1 METIIKINLISIVCF
16 VVLWLLCLNLTDN
29 INWSTRK
36 SIQPWLNIFYP
47 ILLIDSII
55 MFVTCLLGIAKTMNI
70 ITIILFICVVIISL
84 GITLLQ
90 LFEYIK
96 STIDWYRTWSIF
108 GLILV
113 LWALLTG
120 YCIYLKNSH
129 PEVLDRIGGNTQE
142 VQMFKLEKPNKKSIN
157 SFQQEFL
164 QNMMNVE
171 MKNTK
176 SNPNQ
181 ILLIPVN
188 DKGYITLKV
197 QTEKLGELEKDNYY
211 KENKEKFKQS
221 LKDNPIKAE
230 TLVKILKNDLNDD
243 FAITKNLIEEANGIE
258 NQWIVISWK

>member
-1 METIIKINLISIVCF
+1 METVIKINLISILCF

-29 INWSTRK
+29 IDWSTRK
-36 SIQPWLNIFYP
+36 AIQPWLDMFYP

-55 MFVTCLLGIAKTMNI
+55 MFVTCLLGIAKTMDI
-70 ITIILFICVVIISL
+70 ITIILFVCVIIISL

-108 GLILV
+108 GLTLV
-113 LWALLTG
+113 LLTLLTG

-129 PEVLDRIGGNTQE
+129 PEVLDRIEGNTQE

-164 QNMMNVE
+164 QNMIDIA
-171 MKNTK
+171 TK
-176 SNPNQ
+176 YTDSNE

-188 DKGYITLKV
+188 DKGYITLDI
-197 QTEKLGELEKDNYY
+197 QTNKFEELEKDNYY
-211 KENKEKFKQS
+211 KKNKEKFKKS

-230 TLVKILKNDLNDD
+230 TLVKTLKNDLNDD
-243 FAITKNLIEEANGIE
+243 FEIFQKLIKVSNGIE
-258 NQWIVISWK
+258 NQWIVITWK

>member
-1 METIIKINLISIVCF
+1 METIIKINLISILCF

-55 MFVTCLLGIAKTMNI
+55 MFITCLLGIAKTMDI
-70 ITIILFICVVIISL
+70 ITIILFVCVIIISL

-96 STIDWYRTWSIF
+96 STTDWYRTWSIF

-113 LWALLTG
+113 LGALLIG

-129 PEVLDRIGGNTQE
+129 PEVLDRIEGNTQE

-164 QNMMNVE
+164 QNMIDVA
-171 MKNTK
+171 TK
-176 SNPNQ
+176 HNNSNE

-188 DKGYITLKV
+188 NKGYVTLDI
-197 QTEKLGELEKDNYY
+197 QTEQLKELEKDNYY
-211 KENKEKFKQS
+211 KKNKERFEKS
-221 LKDNPIKAE
+221 LKNNPIEAK
-230 TLVKILKNDLNDD
+230 TLIKILQNDLKNN
-243 FAITKNLIEEANGIE
+243 FEISQKAIKNTDNTE
-258 NQWIVISWK
+258 NQWIVISWE

>member
-1 METIIKINLISIVCF
+1 METIIKINLISILCF
-16 VVLWLLCLNLTDN
+16 VILWLLCLNLTDN

-36 SIQPWLNIFYP
+36 AIQPWLDMFYP

-55 MFVTCLLGIAKTMNI
+55 MFVTCLLGIAKTMDI
-70 ITIILFICVVIISL
+70 IIIILFICAIIISL

-108 GLILV
+108 GLILA
-113 LWALLTG
+113 LLTLLTG
-120 YCIYLKNSH
+120 YCVYLENSH

-142 VQMFKLEKPNKKSIN
+142 VQMFTLEKPNKKSIN

-176 SNPNQ
+176 SNTNQ
-181 ILLIPVN
+181 ILLIPIN
-188 DKGYITLKV
+188 DKGYVTLDI
-197 QTEKLGELEKDNYY
+197 QTEQLKELEKDNYY
-211 KENKEKFKQS
+211 KKNKERFEKS
-221 LKDNPIKAE
+221 LKNNPIEAK
-230 TLVKILKNDLNDD
+230 TLIKILQDDLKNN
-243 FAITKNLIEEANGIE
+243 FEISQKAIKNTDNTE
-258 NQWIVISWK
+258 NQWIVISWE

>member
-1 METIIKINLISIVCF
+1 METVIKINLISIVCF

-29 INWSTRK
+29 IDYSTRK
-36 SIQPWLNIFYP
+36 AIQPWLDMFYP
-47 ILLIDSII
+47 ILLIDGII
-55 MFVTCLLGIAKTMNI
+55 MFVTCLLGIAKTMDI
-70 ITIILFICVVIISL
+70 ITIILFICVIIISL

-108 GLILV
+108 GLTLV
-113 LWALLTG
+113 LLTLLTG

-129 PEVLDRIGGNTQE
+129 PEVLDRIEGNTQE

-164 QNMMNVE
+164 QNMIDIA
-171 MKNTK
+171 TK
-176 SNPNQ
+176 YTDSNE

-188 DKGYITLKV
+188 DKGYITLDI
-197 QTEKLGELEKDNYY
+197 QTNKFEELEKDNYY
-211 KENKEKFKQS
+211 KKNKERFEKS
-221 LKDNPIKAE
+221 LKNNPIEAK
-230 TLVKILKNDLNDD
+230 TLIKILQDDLKNN
-243 FAITKNLIEEANGIE
+243 FEISQKAIKDTDNAE

>member
-1 METIIKINLISIVCF
+1 METIIKINLISILCF

-55 MFVTCLLGIAKTMNI
+55 MFVTCLLGIAKTMDI
-70 ITIILFICVVIISL
+70 ITIILFVCVIIISL

-108 GLILV
+108 GVIWV
-113 LWALLTG
+113 LLTLFTG

-142 VQMFKLEKPNKKSIN
+142 VQMFTLEKPNKKSIN

-164 QNMMNVE
+164 QNMINIA
-171 MKNTK
+171 TK
-176 SNPNQ
+176 YTDSNE

-188 DKGYITLKV
+188 DKGYITLNI
-197 QTEKLGELEKDNYY
+197 QTEKLKELKTNNYFEK
-211 KENKEKFKQS
+211 NKEKFKES
-221 LKDNPIKAE
+221 LKNNPIKAN
-230 TLVKILKNDLNDD
+230 TLMKILQDDLKNNFEISQKEIKDTDN
-243 FAITKNLIEEANGIE
+243 TE
-258 NQWIVISWK
+258 NQWIVISWE

>member
-1 METIIKINLISIVCF
+1 METIIKINLISILCF
-16 VVLWLLCLNLTDN
+16 VILWLLCLNLTDN

-55 MFVTCLLGIAKTMNI
+55 MFITCLLGIAKTMDI
-70 ITIILFICVVIISL
+70 ITIILFVCVIIISL

-96 STIDWYRTWSIF
+96 STTDWYRTRSIF
-108 GLILV
+108 GLTLV
-113 LWALLTG
+113 LLALLTG

-142 VQMFKLEKPNKKSIN
+142 VQMFTLKKPNKKSIN

-164 QNMMNVE
+164 QNIIDVA
-171 MKNTK
+171 TK
-176 SNPNQ
+176 YTNSNE

-188 DKGYITLKV
+188 SKGYITLDI
-197 QTEKLGELEKDNYY
+197 QTKKFEELEKDNYY
-211 KENKEKFKQS
+211 KKNKEKFKQS
-221 LKDNPIKAE
+221 LENNPIKADN
-230 TLVKILKNDLNDD
+230 LIKILQKDLKND
-243 FAITKNLIEEANGIE
+243 FEISQKLIKDANNTE
-258 NQWIVISWK
+258 NQWVAISWK

>member
-1 METIIKINLISIVCF
+1 METIIKINLISILCF
-16 VVLWLLCLNLTDN
+16 VILWLLCLNLTDN
-29 INWSTRK
+29 INRSTRK

-55 MFVTCLLGIAKTMNI
+55 MFVTCLLGIAKTMDI
-70 ITIILFICVVIISL
+70 ITIILFVCVIIISL

-108 GLILV
+108 GVIWV
-113 LWALLTG
+113 LLTLFTG

-142 VQMFKLEKPNKKSIN
+142 VQMFTLEKPNKKSIN

-164 QNMMNVE
+164 QNMINIA
-171 MKNTK
+171 TK
-176 SNPNQ
+176 YTDSNE

-188 DKGYITLKV
+188 DKGYINLNIPTEQLK
-197 QTEKLGELEKDNYY
+197 ELEKDNYY
-211 KENKEKFKQS
+211 KKNKERFEKS
-221 LKDNPIKAE
+221 LKNNPIEAK
-230 TLVKILKNDLNDD
+230 TLIKILQNDL
-243 FAITKNLIEEANGIE
+243 KNNFEISQKMIKDANNTE

>member
-1 METIIKINLISIVCF
+1 METIIKINLISILCF

-55 MFVTCLLGIAKTMNI
+55 MFVTCLLGIAKTMDI
-70 ITIILFICVVIISL
+70 ITIILFICVIIISL

-96 STIDWYRTWSIF
+96 STTDWYRTWSIF

-129 PEVLDRIGGNTQE
+129 PEVLDQIGGSTQE
-142 VQMFKLEKPNKKSIN
+142 IQTFKLEKPNKKSIN

-164 QNMMNVE
+164 QNMIDVA
-171 MKNTK
+171 TK
-176 SNPNQ
+176 HSNSNE
-181 ILLIPVN
+181 ILLMPVN
-188 DKGYITLKV
+188 DKGYITLDI
-197 QTEKLGELEKDNYY
+197 QTNKFEGLEKDNYY
-211 KENKEKFKQS
+211 KKNKEKFKQS